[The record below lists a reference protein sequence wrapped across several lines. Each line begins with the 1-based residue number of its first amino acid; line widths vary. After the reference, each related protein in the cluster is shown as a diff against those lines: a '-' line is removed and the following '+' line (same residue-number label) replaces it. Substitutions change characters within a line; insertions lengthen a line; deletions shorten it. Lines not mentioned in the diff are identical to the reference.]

1 MGQCYIQP
9 IGLIYDTPGSRSRL
23 RGALGPDAP
32 RDRPAAGEGRRA
44 RDRSRPALRH
54 VVQRRLEAREGARA
68 RRAGAAHAGRP
79 RAPYRPRSGA
89 DPAHRGLGLPLRAV
103 LERPPRQ
110 ARGIPQ
116 SEQKGRLT
124 MPTAGTSPTTPLLRI
139 TVPCRIEAS
148 PEEVF
153 DAWAE
158 PDLFRRWFEPHRAIL
173 RKAAVDELWYWE
185 ADHAGRLWAHYC
197 RYLRVER
204 PRLLEFTWMSEGT
217 RGLESR
223 VTVEMTPSRG
233 ATDLV
238 LTHNGLPDDEMGR
251 GHEEGWKHFTGILA
265 EKIKGLR

>member
-1 MGQCYIQP
+1 
-9 IGLIYDTPGSRSRL
+9 
-23 RGALGPDAP
+23 
-32 RDRPAAGEGRRA
+32 
-44 RDRSRPALRH
+44 
-54 VVQRRLEAREGARA
+54 
-68 RRAGAAHAGRP
+68 
-79 RAPYRPRSGA
+79 
-89 DPAHRGLGLPLRAV
+89 
-103 LERPPRQ
+103 
-110 ARGIPQ
+110 
-116 SEQKGRLT
+116 

-139 TVPCRIEAS
+139 TVPRRIEAS

-153 DAWAE
+153 DAWAD
-158 PDLFRRWFEPHRAIL
+158 PDLFRRWLEPHRAIL

-185 ADHAGRLWAHYC
+185 ADQAGRLWAHYC

-204 PRLLEFTWMSEGT
+204 PRLLEFAWMSEAT

-265 EKIKGLR
+265 EKSKELRDPKGTE

>member
-1 MGQCYIQP
+1 
-9 IGLIYDTPGSRSRL
+9 
-23 RGALGPDAP
+23 
-32 RDRPAAGEGRRA
+32 
-44 RDRSRPALRH
+44 
-54 VVQRRLEAREGARA
+54 
-68 RRAGAAHAGRP
+68 
-79 RAPYRPRSGA
+79 
-89 DPAHRGLGLPLRAV
+89 
-103 LERPPRQ
+103 
-110 ARGIPQ
+110 
-116 SEQKGRLT
+116 
-124 MPTAGTSPTTPLLRI
+124 MPTAGTSPTKPLLRI
-139 TVPCRIEAS
+139 TVPRRIEAS

-185 ADHAGRLWAHYC
+185 ADHAGRLRAHYC

-204 PRLLEFTWMSEGT
+204 PRLLEFAWMSEAT
-217 RGLESR
+217 RGLESW
-223 VTVEMTPSRG
+223 VTLEMTPSRG